1 MLTRR
6 IEILKKLSI
15 NFLKI
20 DSWIEDADP
29 VNTLTEEIAANSL
42 LNNRKYTWIPSRI
55 PQS

>member
-1 MLTRR
+1 MSTRR

-20 DSWIEDADP
+20 DTWIEEADP

>member
-6 IEILKKLSI
+6 IEILKKFSI

-20 DSWIEDADP
+20 DSWIEEADP